1 MVDRNIWP
9 TRKGECIMV
18 IGEIFTAFWWVTMA
32 AVLAWIAHRRGESA
46 TLWFVISLGASPLL
60 AVLFLLA
67 APEKR

>member
-1 MVDRNIWP
+1 
-9 TRKGECIMV
+9 MV